1 MISSRP
7 SLSLST
13 STNPS
18 KGIEYSPGGP
28 EFFAH
33 IYLAF
38 IFNLMMA
45 HITLWRFL
53 SLSFL
58 DFHSASL
65 CHAEC
70 KFSHFA
76 FSFVLFNESRCRAFI
91 FGSLFDLFCQA
102 ICSCPKRFGTRYQ
115 IQSAACSIVLI
126 LPIDWVPEL
135 ATDNGSVVSM
145 AQVSVKMAKTPV

>member
-45 HITLWRFL
+45 HITL
-53 SLSFL
+53 
-58 DFHSASL
+58 
-65 CHAEC
+65 
-70 KFSHFA
+70 
-76 FSFVLFNESRCRAFI
+76 
-91 FGSLFDLFCQA
+91 
-102 ICSCPKRFGTRYQ
+102 
-115 IQSAACSIVLI
+115 
-126 LPIDWVPEL
+126 
-135 ATDNGSVVSM
+135 
-145 AQVSVKMAKTPV
+145 